1 MDILKDISSSG
12 KFLPWLQTEN
22 ISLAISTYQANC
34 LFLIGTHD
42 DGKPAFVSRTFPH
55 VMGLYTS
62 LNSLWLSTKTQILR
76 LENVLNPELEAHNH
90 QRLYLPRASYTIGD
104 LDVHDLTVIG
114 SQVIFVNS
122 KYSCLATLD
131 PQYSFKPLW
140 QPHFISKLA
149 PEDRCHLNGLAV
161 VEGKPKYVTA
171 ISRSDVTDG
180 WRDNRHEGGI
190 VMDIETNEILCD
202 NLSMPHSPRYYQGK
216 LWLHNSGTGYFGYLD
231 IQTGIFEEV
240 TFVPGY
246 ARGLAF
252 WNNFALV
259 GLSKPRDQTFS
270 GLKLEQTLKDKQA
283 KPRCGLV
290 VIDLNTGNIVHWVWI
305 EGQVRELY
313 DIQIIPEVKRAS
325 IVDDDAVEDLITFPN
340 NYPAVNLNFS
350 PQVNSPRTTST
361 NNVKTQGKINIT
373 PEVRAK
379 LAAAQESFQQAQQ
392 LVVDQKIAD
401 AINSFQTA
409 IALYPDYAAAYHGL
423 GMVFWQES
431 KYELAQECFERVIS
445 LDANSASAH
454 LNLGNVF
461 RQQGKL
467 ERAISAY
474 QTAVE
479 INSHYAPA
487 WHNLGLI
494 YQSKKQLELAESSFA
509 RAIKEDKLY
518 FSSYLELGKIWNFT
532 NRISKSKQLYQEALK
547 RNPSEELHKQFTNLL
562 THAKIKLSNYS
573 NYDNFQVD
581 INQQLRKCIQQKVN
595 HQQFELFDLLNI
607 EVDNEL
613 FLEIAKLK
621 SQEISQSVN
630 QINFRDRQHYPQDKI
645 KNKIKIGYVSPD
657 FRSHAVGRLIHDIFR
672 HHNRSQF
679 EVYGY
684 YLIGII
690 EDEYTQKIKQNCDV
704 FRCIQDL
711 SPQEAAWQI
720 NQDGI
725 DILVDLAGYT
735 YGSNPAIFAL
745 QPAPVQVS
753 YLGYSATMG
762 AEFMQYIL
770 ADKWLIPES
779 HQKYYSEKVLY
790 LPQGFVG
797 SEIEMSETKKSKSQ
811 LGLPEASFIF
821 TCTNHYRKINSSVW
835 QTWMEILHRVP
846 NSILWLRNCPEEV
859 QHNLRQNAVELNI
872 EPERLIFAKK
882 TASFAEYL
890 QELTLADLFLDTFTY
905 NAGSTAV
912 ACLQAGLPLLTKVG
926 DKYVS
931 RMGASICAAAGL
943 ESMICQTIEEYQQR
957 AIFLA
962 HHPQELQEI
971 KQHLQQQT
979 KLPLFNMAQFVANL
993 EAVYLEIFPQK
1004 DYSLPNKLI
1013 DPLPMSSTLD

>member
-1 MDILKDISSSG
+1 M
-12 KFLPWLQTEN
+12 P
-22 ISLAISTYQANC
+22 
-34 LFLIGTHD
+34 
-42 DGKPAFVSRTFPH
+42 RTFPH
-55 VMGLYTS
+55 VMGLFATA
-62 LNSLWLSTKTQILR
+62 NSLWLSTKSQVLR
-76 LENVLNPELEAHNH
+76 LENVLDLTNQEHSN
-90 QRLYLPRASYTIGD
+90 QRLYLPRTSYTTGD
-104 LDVHDLTVIG
+104 LDIHDLTVIDE
-114 SQVIFVNS
+114 QVVFVNS

-131 PQYSFKPLW
+131 SQYSFKPLW
-140 QPHFISKLA
+140 QPSFISKLA

-180 WRDNRHEGGI
+180 WRDNRQQGGI
-190 VMDIETNEILCD
+190 VIDVETNEILCD
-202 NLSMPHSPRYYQGK
+202 NLSMPHSPRFYQGK

-231 IQTGIFEEV
+231 LKTGKFEAV
-240 TFVPGY
+240 AFVPGY

-252 WNNFALV
+252 WGNFALV

-270 GLKLEQTLKDKQA
+270 GLELDQTLEDKQA

-313 DIQIIPEVKRAS
+313 DIQIIPGVQQAS
-325 IVDDDAVEDLITFPN
+325 IVDDDQVEDLITFPN
-340 NYPAVNLNFS
+340 NHPAANLNFS
-350 PQVNSPRTTST
+350 SQVNSSRTIPT
-361 NNVKTQGKINIT
+361 NNVKAQGKINIT

-379 LAAAQESFQQAQQ
+379 LTAAQESYQQAQQ
-392 LVVDQKIAD
+392 LVIDQKIAD

-431 KYELAQECFERVIS
+431 KYELAQECFEQVIS
-445 LDANSASAH
+445 LDNNSASAH
-454 LNLGNVF
+454 LNLGNTY
-461 RQQGKL
+461 RKQEKTEQ
-467 ERAISAY
+467 AIAAY
-474 QTAVE
+474 QTAVK

-494 YQSKKQLELAESSFA
+494 YQGKKQLELAELSFK

-518 FSSYLELGKIWNFT
+518 FISYLELGRIWYSSK
-532 NRISKSKQLYQEALK
+532 RIIESKQLYQEALK
-547 RNPSEELHKQFTNLL
+547 RNPPEELQKQFTNLL
-562 THAKIKLSNYS
+562 ELANIKLGNHENY
-573 NYDNFQVD
+573 NNFQVD
-581 INQQLRKCIQQKVN
+581 INQQLRKYIQGEEN
-595 HQQFELFDLLNI
+595 HQQFELFDLLNLEI
-607 EVDNEL
+607 DNEL
-613 FLEIAKLK
+613 FLDLAKLK
-621 SQEISQSVN
+621 SQEISQSVE
-630 QINFRDRQHYPQDKI
+630 QINFSDRQYHPQDKI
-645 KNKIKIGYVSPD
+645 KIGYISPD
-657 FRSHAVGRLIHDIFR
+657 FCSRAVGRLIYDIFR
-672 HHNRSQF
+672 HHDRSQF
-679 EVYGY
+679 KVYGY
-684 YLIGII
+684 YLVGII

-711 SPQEAAWQI
+711 SPQEAAQQI

-745 QPAPVQVS
+745 QPAPVQIS
-753 YLGYSATMG
+753 YLGYSGTMG

-797 SEIEMSETKKSKSQ
+797 SEIEISKTKKSKSQ

-821 TCTNHYRKINSSVW
+821 TCTNHHRKINSSVW
-835 QTWMEILHRVP
+835 QSWMAILHRVP
-846 NSILWLRNCPEEV
+846 NSILWLRNCPQEV
-859 QHNLRQNAVELNI
+859 QHNLRQNAVELNV
-872 EPERLIFAKK
+872 EPERLIFANQ
-882 TASFAEYL
+882 TASFGEYL

-943 ESMICQTIEEYQQR
+943 ESMVCQTIEEYQQR
-957 AIFLA
+957 AISLA

-979 KLPLFNMAQFVANL
+979 QLPLFNISQFVANL
-993 EAVYLEIFPQK
+993 EAVYLEIFTHNNC
-1004 DYSLPNKLI
+1004 SLPNKLI
-1013 DPLPMSSTLD
+1013 IEH